1 MGRKAPRAG
10 ERDGQNMKY
19 WEYGRENPELLV
31 MFHGGGT
38 SYLGAQPAAV
48 LLGER
53 FHVILVA
60 YDGFNPPPS
69 RRPSSARPRTRP
81 GGWGTM

>member
-1 MGRKAPRAG
+1 MGLSKAPRAG

-19 WEYGRENPELLV
+19 WEYGRENPELWV

-53 FHVILVA
+53 FHWL
-60 YDGFNPPPS
+60 
-69 RRPSSARPRTRP
+69 P
-81 GGWGTM
+81 GAHGGAGG